1 MHNAICMTTFP
12 VRREIFFMIVMF
24 LIRSVAVGFVK
35 RSYENWDLWDSLSLL
50 FGGGHCRNKST
61 TFGSLDKVKAV

>member
-1 MHNAICMTTFP
+1 
-12 VRREIFFMIVMF
+12 MIVMF